1 MVFASALDTW
11 ETVIGVTAMVLGY
24 VAVAALWWFMIGA
37 PRRRGRCGAR
47 DAAERSDTA
56 GDRHHGV

>member
-11 ETVIGVTAMVLGY
+11 ETVIGVMAMVLGY

-37 PRRRGRCGAR
+37 PRRRERHSAR
-47 DAAERSDTA
+47 HVEERSDTA
-56 GDRHHGV
+56 GDRHRGV